1 MSKTTPYTTMNI
13 LLFQDQEIFRQESIQ
28 EELELVESQKRDLA
42 KLLEDVDEKR
52 RAYVKEIGQKPVSP
66 SQAIEIEQFQDQIQD
81 RLEELLLPFQAKRLG
96 EINQYLLLQQLGI
109 AEFIEVQA
117 REMRVRVNSRNL
129 AQKVKNQSNSVS
141 LKSKELAKEFIDEI
155 LPYLMTANAS

>member
-1 MSKTTPYTTMNI
+1 MNI